1 MSVRLAE
8 FLYWMACWIAV
19 TVALMALTAFVMGGG
34 QAWLSVG
41 AYFATAGFVWLFGRA
56 VLLIALLF
64 GKRRRPPRRN
74 RV

>member
-19 TVALMALTAFVMGGG
+19 TVAMMALVAVALGGE

-41 AYFATAGFVWLFGRA
+41 AYFATAAIIWLFGRI
-56 VLLIALLF
+56 VLLVTMLF
-64 GKRRRPPRRN
+64 GKRRAR
-74 RV
+74 